1 MCGTPLS
8 ILPSSTSRVQ
18 GIGRLCK
25 FNGWYKGFTNQQN
38 SGLNQQHWI
47 TLVKETHGTFSWPL
61 EWWVKIRT
69 SGKME
74 ELKKVFQ
81 DHTRRYMHTQ
91 ACQTQ
96 CMGTSQSD
104 IWNSVPHGHSQL
116 FFQTLSVQSVSPAI
130 LRFALGWSLCDT
142 HIASDQFRHWS
153 ATWSPQVGTCSCRYH
168 PTHYYIQ
175 STKGIQRWGWLLW
188 MAAGKRWWGG
198 TTNES

>member
-25 FNGWYKGFTNQQN
+25 FKGWYKGFTNQQN

-81 DHTRRYMHTQ
+81 DHTRIYIYIFNYLFIYISKWHMKLRT
-91 ACQTQ
+91 ARTLATLFPNSQ
-96 CMGTSQSD
+96 C
-104 IWNSVPHGHSQL
+104 
-116 FFQTLSVQSVSPAI
+116 SVS
-130 LRFALGWSLCDT
+130 FTCY
-142 HIASDQFRHWS
+142 
-153 ATWSPQVGTCSCRYH
+153 PQVCIGLVTVWHAHSLR
-168 PTHYYIQ
+168 PI
-175 STKGIQRWGWLLW
+175 S
-188 MAAGKRWWGG
+188 
-198 TTNES
+198 SPVP